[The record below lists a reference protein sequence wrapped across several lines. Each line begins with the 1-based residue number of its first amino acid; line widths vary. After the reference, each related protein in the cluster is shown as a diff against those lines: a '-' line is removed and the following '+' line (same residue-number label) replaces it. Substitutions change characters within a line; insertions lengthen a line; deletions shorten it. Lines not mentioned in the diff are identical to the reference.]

1 MTFSNFANAIRV
13 LSMEAIQKA
22 KSGHPGAPLGM
33 AEIAET
39 LWRNHLNFNPKNPQW
54 CNRDRFVLSNGHA
67 SMLLYSLLH
76 LSGYDLSIDDIKNFR
91 QWNSKTPGHPEV
103 NETPGVETTTGPLG
117 QGIVNAVGMAL
128 AEKILA
134 AKFNRP
140 NFEIVKHKTYVF
152 VGDGC
157 LMEGISHEACSLAGT
172 LQLGNLIVFWDN
184 NGISIDGNVKDW
196 FSENI
201 PQRFKSY
208 GWNVIENIDGHN
220 TEQINAA
227 ILSAKNSQDNKP
239 TLICCKTII
248 GNGSPNKAGS
258 ESCHGAPL
266 GNDEINN
273 TKQNIGWFDKY
284 PESKDKDFYIPDE
297 IYQNWTQKSIQ
308 NGKDL
313 ENQWQNLYKEY
324 AKKFPDLAKKFEHQ
338 VIQNE
343 LLPADFE
350 SLSQKIISQTR
361 GKNTNIA
368 TRKASQNVLE
378 FLVKDLDSLFGG
390 SAELASSNLT
400 LIKDFS
406 KPLLNGSGDGNY
418 CYYGVREFAMTAIA
432 NGILLHGGLLPYTA
446 TFLMFSDYARNAI
459 RMAALMKL
467 PQIMV
472 YTHDSIGLGED
483 GPTHQPIEQ
492 IPSLRLIPN
501 LNLWRPADATET
513 ALAWISAL
521 QSKTTPTILALSRQ
535 NLPTVTQNISD
546 ANILQGGY
554 VLKEVEKSENS
565 AAKKIVISL
574 IATGS
579 EVSLSLQVAEELEK
593 NANILVR
600 VISMPCSQIFDK
612 QSSDYQAEVLGKN
625 FGKNHYRFA
634 IEAAEPTFWWKYLGC
649 KKRSEVIGID
659 HFGASAPAE
668 KLFDEFGF
676 SVSKICQRIL
686 QKVK

>member
-1 MTFSNFANAIRV
+1 M
-13 LSMEAIQKA
+13 
-22 KSGHPGAPLGM
+22 
-33 AEIAET
+33 
-39 LWRNHLNFNPKNPQW
+39 
-54 CNRDRFVLSNGHA
+54 
-67 SMLLYSLLH
+67 
-76 LSGYDLSIDDIKNFR
+76 
-91 QWNSKTPGHPEV
+91 
-103 NETPGVETTTGPLG
+103 
-117 QGIVNAVGMAL
+117 
-128 AEKILA
+128 
-134 AKFNRP
+134 
-140 NFEIVKHKTYVF
+140 
-152 VGDGC
+152 
-157 LMEGISHEACSLAGT
+157 
-172 LQLGNLIVFWDN
+172 
-184 NGISIDGNVKDW
+184 
-196 FSENI
+196 
-201 PQRFKSY
+201 
-208 GWNVIENIDGHN
+208 
-220 TEQINAA
+220 
-227 ILSAKNSQDNKP
+227 
-239 TLICCKTII
+239 
-248 GNGSPNKAGS
+248 
-258 ESCHGAPL
+258 
-266 GNDEINN
+266 
-273 TKQNIGWFDKY
+273 
-284 PESKDKDFYIPDE
+284 
-297 IYQNWTQKSIQ
+297 
-308 NGKDL
+308 
-313 ENQWQNLYKEY
+313 
-324 AKKFPDLAKKFEHQ
+324 AKKFEHQ

-361 GKNTNIA
+361 GKNANIA

-390 SAELASSNLT
+390 SADLASSNLT

>member
-39 LWRNHLNFNPKNPQW
+39 LWRNHLNFNPKNPHW

-343 LLPADFE
+343 LLPTDFE

-361 GKNTNIA
+361 GKNANIA

-390 SAELASSNLT
+390 SADLASSNLT

>member
-39 LWRNHLNFNPKNPQW
+39 LWRNHLNFNPKNPHW

-361 GKNTNIA
+361 GKNANIA

-390 SAELASSNLT
+390 SADLASSNLT

-535 NLPTVTQNISD
+535 NLPTVTQNIND

>member
-1 MTFSNFANAIRV
+1 MSFSNFANAIRV

-39 LWRNHLNFNPKNPQW
+39 LWRNHLNFNPKNPKW

-91 QWNSKTPGHPEV
+91 QWNSRTPGHPEV

-128 AEKILA
+128 AEKVLA

-220 TEQINAA
+220 CEQINAA

-266 GNDEINN
+266 GEEEVIKA
-273 TKQNIGWFDKY
+273 KQNIGWFDKY
-284 PESKDKDFYIPDE
+284 PESKGKDFYIPDE
-297 IYQNWTQKSIQ
+297 IYQTWTQKSIQ

-313 ENQWQNLYKEY
+313 ENQWQNLFAEY
-324 AKKFPDLAKKFEHQ
+324 SKQFPDLAEKFTRQ
-338 VIQNE
+338 VLQSE
-343 LLPADFE
+343 LLPADFDN
-350 SLSQKIISQTR
+350 LCQKIISETR
-361 GKNTNIA
+361 GKNANIA

-378 FLVKDLDSLFGG
+378 FLVKELDTLFGG
-390 SAELASSNLT
+390 SADLAGSNLT
-400 LIKDFS
+400 LIKEFS

-483 GPTHQPIEQ
+483 GPTHQPVEQ
-492 IPSLRLIPN
+492 IPSLRIIPN
-501 LNLWRPADATET
+501 LNVWRPADATET

-521 QSKTTPTILALSRQ
+521 QNKTTPTILALSRQ
-535 NLPTVTQNISD
+535 NLPSVTQNISD
-546 ANILQGGY
+546 ENILQGGY
-554 VLKEVEKSENS
+554 VLKEIKTPEE
-565 AAKKIVISL
+565 KIVISL

-579 EVSLSLQVAEELEK
+579 EVSLSLQVAQELEK
-593 NANILVR
+593 NSNILVR

-612 QSSDYQAEVLGKN
+612 QSKEYQTSVLGN

-649 KKRSEVIGID
+649 KKRSDVIGIN

-686 QKVK
+686 QKIK